1 MQSGNAWYRV
11 ISQIVINTAS
21 ADDGYS
27 YSVDPASEL
36 TNAQFNALVD
46 SYKPAPLVT
55 GVRTTTRA
63 AVRYEYDADT
73 GLSVRITPPPTTR
86 AAPVSAPAYIAEANA
101 MVAGQRFDSH
111 QAAQASGLTR
121 PPGTA
126 FHTDSWTGEVT
137 LVVTDPLAYGEWRR
151 KLHNEWLRKRG
162 ETSLAL
168 ASGDWMTEDQ
178 YHAGNWHLPH
188 GLIIV
193 PDPYRGGFF
202 VKEDPNLLIR
212 DGGTASAED
221 IEKHNKAKEYFER
234 HGKTFTGSAALL
246 QEAIETGKSVQQLVD
261 EKRAAEK
268 AAEDEARK
276 VRDLQRLLTPEDF
289 EAFEAPEG
297 VDIDSLSQ
305 SELYRLVL
313 DQKKEREAI
322 ALAAEADAR
331 AAQELQEQ
339 QQADRLAYLKE
350 FLSDEDIA
358 LARASI
364 DAMGDNFGQ
373 EDEIALLERAAAI
386 KNEAAERQ
394 HERQVAEYNEWA
406 ESYISASDRAKLE
419 GLSGAARQSALDAA
433 VKRRQATEAASA
445 QRLAEAQAQQAADGF
460 DSNEQTG
467 NDLGGRETSDA
478 AAWINF
484 AKEAQERF
492 PNADDPVAELA
503 KEIER
508 EGARQ
513 RIITANEQA
522 AIDNQLAEL
531 ARVAEQQNPGSDD
544 PLQELVKT
552 VEREDSRQRII
563 AANIAREAQEKY
575 PDADDPAAEL
585 AKEIERDQ
593 SRQQIFADRFAREAA
608 RQFPDADD
616 PTAERIKKIE
626 QDLKRHVVL
635 QDNQAAAIRASDL
648 EAEQEQVGNDLGDRA
663 TRAAN
668 SIAEAHLMYEKR
680 TLPSMEAERTA
691 DNARKAEADE
701 RAKAMG
707 LGPEFGIGAA
717 KDVGR
722 EVLSLGQVETKTFDP
737 GAAIIALEDAGE
749 AVTPENIQRVRDLEA
764 SLKELAIATGKS
776 QIPLHDAIV
785 AARAGNYG
793 EAGANVA
800 LDVFSFVPIFGQMAK
815 AARAG
820 ATAGRVAGIGARG
833 LVPIGNPQGL
843 GRTVKGYR
851 DLVETAVN
859 PNVIPISALESRRT
873 TIRVPLEEY
882 GDITEAQ
889 AQQIRDMQA
898 RMRIESGQPVAVQR
912 PDGKFLEVRGTAT
925 RGQLDG
931 TAFHTTPGG
940 GSFDRPAYIYGQEG
954 GLYTAPDVHMR
965 FGDAT
970 SRGQVLPQQS
980 EIIAVRDPDQIQ
992 NLQGSDK
999 TFMGNLEQELII
1011 PSGQS
1016 IRVDNPASNLRTFD
1030 SSVGDIKTGRYG
1042 RIEADTDRI
1051 PIKTI
1056 GGDISLADRMRL
1068 KATGARNVFETLNP
1082 IGYYDRQ
1089 RGWRVLDRPSDD
1101 AIRLNPADRP
1111 PDGTPPRITD
1121 DIDDYADDAARRRRV
1136 ENIQREADGGGYVAS
1151 GGRELSRSDDEPSID
1166 QRRGVEPVS
1175 DEGTAVVR
1183 RGVDR
1188 VSDEAEALRR
1198 AQQRQDEIRRI
1209 VGRSQEQRRRDAAER
1224 PRRQRSARQPG
1235 RQTPERVTRTTP
1247 ERITRTTPERV
1258 TRTTPTT
1265 PRTPVTTPTTP
1276 KVPVTTPTTPRVPF
1290 TTPTTP
1296 PVTVSIP
1303 PTITL
1308 PPFEMPSGLRLRR
1321 GEYPREVEWLEGDLR
1336 YTQDLITGNRQV
1348 RFANQPSRL
1357 KPEDTFRV
1365 IATSREVPSVQRIDL
1380 GETDVYISQQ
1390 GLRFAP
1396 SETLEHPRE
1405 RRRGDRPFGR
1415 RRGGRF

>member
-1 MQSGNAWYRV
+1 MQGEEGGRL
-11 ISQIVINTAS
+11 
-21 ADDGYS
+21 
-27 YSVDPASEL
+27 EE
-36 TNAQFNALVD
+36 
-46 SYKPAPLVT
+46 
-55 GVRTTTRA
+55 RH
-63 AVRYEYDADT
+63 
-73 GLSVRITPPPTTR
+73 
-86 AAPVSAPAYIAEANA
+86 AEAVGEGA
-101 MVAGQRFDSH
+101 QPGGGGGEAG
-111 QAAQASGLTR
+111 G
-121 PPGTA
+121 
-126 FHTDSWTGEVT
+126 
-137 LVVTDPLAYGEWRR
+137 
-151 KLHNEWLRKRG
+151 
-162 ETSLAL
+162 
-168 ASGDWMTEDQ
+168 
-178 YHAGNWHLPH
+178 
-188 GLIIV
+188 
-193 PDPYRGGFF
+193 
-202 VKEDPNLLIR
+202 
-212 DGGTASAED
+212 
-221 IEKHNKAKEYFER
+221 
-234 HGKTFTGSAALL
+234 
-246 QEAIETGKSVQQLVD
+246 
-261 EKRAAEK
+261 
-268 AAEDEARK
+268 RK

-663 TRAAN
+663 IRAAN
-668 SIAEAHLMYEKR
+668 SIAEAHLMYEQR

-1258 TRTTPTT
+1258 TRTTPERITRTT
-1265 PRTPVTTPTTP
+1265 PERVTRTTPERITRTTP
-1276 KVPVTTPTTPRVPF
+1276 ERVTRTTPERITRTTPERVTR
-1290 TTPTTP
+1290 TTPERATRTTP
-1296 PVTVSIP
+1296 ERITRTTPERVTRTTP
-1303 PTITL
+1303 ERITRTT
-1308 PPFEMPSGLRLRR
+1308 PERVTRTTPER
-1321 GEYPREVEWLEGDLR
+1321 
-1336 YTQDLITGNRQV
+1336 ITRTT
-1348 RFANQPSRL
+1348 
-1357 KPEDTFRV
+1357 PERV
-1365 IATSREVPSVQRIDL
+1365 TRTTPERITRTTPERVTRTTPERITRTTPERVTRTTPERITRTTPERVTRTTPERITRTTPERVTRTTPERITRTTPERVTRTTPERATRTTPERI
-1380 GETDVYISQQ
+1380 T
-1390 GLRFAP
+1390 RTTP
-1396 SETLEHPRE
+1396 E
-1405 RRRGDRPFGR
+1405 RVTRTTPERITRTTPER
-1415 RRGGRF
+1415 VTRTTPERITRTTPERVTRTTPERITRTTPERVTRTTPERITRTTPERVTRTTPERITRTTPERVTRTTPERITRTTPERVTRTTPERITRTTPERVTRTTPERATRTTPERITRTTPERVTR